1 MDWTLTVTASN
12 WIPAGPQPQPKAD
25 IIRRQDVI
33 DQLGRVVDVYEQ
45 QQQAMLGTITHGA
58 QHGVFSTADQVR
70 ERRWTSAMYL
80 LYYGLVAGA
89 VMFGLTTIAY
99 RFDVVDSY
107 SAFAIWMVGT
117 GSFALW
123 LAWIRH
129 GQELEQTPE
138 AVARHIVDWHGSVAE
153 YDAQT
158 RRLALQWEFA
168 AEQSRQQA
176 ALAAADA
183 GRQDAQLRIAELEAR
198 HRLVNSQN
206 DANHAWAIEPP
217 AVMSPPSTPSTTSTW
232 QQDLA
237 VWLSGLYTDPDAI
250 TEAGVIKGRTPWSQR
265 SPWLDADKTAA
276 RRACC
281 DLRPAIIV
289 PADGGRWRLRVDM
302 FPNADIA
309 VRLLSQRLADP

>member
-1 MDWTLTVTASN
+1 MTPGN

-129 GQELEQTPE
+129 GQELDQTPE
-138 AVARHIVDWHGSVAE
+138 AVARHIVDWHGSIAE
-153 YDAQT
+153 YDART
-158 RRLALQWEFA
+158 RRLALRWEFD
-168 AEQSRQQA
+168 AEGQRQQA

-198 HRLVNSQN
+198 RRLADTPRMTH
-206 DANHAWAIEPP
+206 DAWTAEPP
-217 AVMSPPSTPSTTSTW
+217 AVVSTASTPSTTSTW

-237 VWLSGLYTDPDAI
+237 VWLASLYTDADAI
-250 TEAGVIKGRTPWSQR
+250 TEAGIIKGRTPWAQR
-265 SPWLDADKTAA
+265 SPWVDADKQAA
-276 RRACC
+276 KRVCC

-289 PADGGRWRLRVDM
+289 PADGGRWRLRLDM
-302 FPNADIA
+302 FPTADIA

>member
-1 MDWTLTVTASN
+1 MTPGN

-129 GQELEQTPE
+129 GQELDQTPE
-138 AVARHIVDWHGSVAE
+138 AVARHIVDWHGSIAE
-153 YDAQT
+153 YDART
-158 RRLALQWEFA
+158 RRLALRWEFD
-168 AEQSRQQA
+168 AEGQRQQA

-198 HRLVNSQN
+198 RRLADTPRMTH
-206 DANHAWAIEPP
+206 DAWTAEPP
-217 AVMSPPSTPSTTSTW
+217 AVVSTPATTSTW

-237 VWLSGLYTDPDAI
+237 VWLAYLYTDADAI
-250 TEAGVIKGRTPWSQR
+250 TEAGIIKGRTPWAQR
-265 SPWLDADKTAA
+265 SPWVDADKQAA
-276 RRACC
+276 KRVCC

-289 PADGGRWRLRVDM
+289 PADGGRWRLRLDM
-302 FPNADIA
+302 FPSADIA

>member
-1 MDWTLTVTASN
+1 MTASN

-33 DQLGRVVDVYEQ
+33 DQLGRVVDVYEE

-80 LYYGLVAGA
+80 FYYGLVAGA

-153 YDAQT
+153 YDAET

-198 HRLVNSQN
+198 RRLAETPRMTH
-206 DANHAWAIEPP
+206 DASLVTVDEVAPRPSPLAP
-217 AVMSPPSTPSTTSTW
+217 ASTW

-237 VWLSGLYTDPDAI
+237 VWLSSLYTDPDAI
-250 TEAGVIKGRTPWSQR
+250 TEAGVIKGRTPWAQR

-276 RRACC
+276 RRVCC

-289 PADGGRWRLRVDM
+289 PADGGRWRLRTDM
-302 FPNADIA
+302 FPTADIA